1 MSRLPR
7 SLINAFPLNDS
18 CSMFRIFWKNKI
30 DRQKGIPWVKMLE
43 VLWWFDLVDALYINI
58 GPWAGRSFFSF
69 QRQMAGPP
77 YNLRHFFYNVLL
89 FIFQS
94 ELNSIPHLWKQI
106 ISKIGSR
113 VLFKM
118 DGDNPKKFL
127 NLLPFPYH
135 LSLFAG
141 LKSGQWNCLKI
152 TSTKIYKTK

>member
-1 MSRLPR
+1 
-7 SLINAFPLNDS
+7 
-18 CSMFRIFWKNKI
+18 
-30 DRQKGIPWVKMLE
+30 MLE

-77 YNLRHFFYNVLL
+77 YNLRHFFYNFLL
-89 FIFQS
+89 WKFQS
-94 ELNSIPHLWKQI
+94 ELNSIPHLLKQI

-118 DGDNPKKFL
+118 HGDNPKKFL

-141 LKSGQWNCLKI
+141 LKSGQCNCLKI
-152 TSTKIYKTK
+152 TSTKIYKIQKIYKMQFLSTYENLDLISIKKYLIKISFW